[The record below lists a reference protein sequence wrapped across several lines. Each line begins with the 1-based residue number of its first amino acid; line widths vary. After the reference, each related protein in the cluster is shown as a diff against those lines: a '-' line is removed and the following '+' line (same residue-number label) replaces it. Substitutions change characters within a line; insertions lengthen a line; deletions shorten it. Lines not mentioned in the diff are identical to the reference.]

1 MSDHSLY
8 MQRALALAEQGLY
21 TSSPNPRVGCVL
33 VQQGEIIGE
42 GFHRR
47 TGEAHAEVNALQD
60 AQQRGL
66 AVTGATAYVT
76 LEPCSHTG
84 KTPPCCDALIKA
96 GVAKVVVA
104 MQDPNPLVAG
114 AGIQRLRDAGIAV
127 ELGVLAEQAE
137 QLNKGFNKRMRQ
149 GLPWLRAKLAMS
161 LDGRTAMASGESQWI
176 TGPAARSD
184 VQRLRAR
191 SSAIISGVD
200 TVLMDQ
206 ASLTVRAEQLGLDD
220 EPLVAAIVAK
230 QPLRVVLDS
239 TLRLSPEAKLFTQ
252 PGPILII
259 TAVAKPQQQQA
270 LQAAGAEVLQLSN
283 KQGQVDLAAVMA
295 ELGQRGCNEVLLEAG
310 ATLAGAFLQQGL
322 LDEITVYMAPTL
334 LGSEARPLFNLPLSS
349 MSQQQRLH
357 IQQITPI
364 GEDWR
369 IDALAIAPVESKG

>member
-21 TSSPNPRVGCVL
+21 TASPNPRVGCVL

-127 ELGVLAEQAE
+127 ELGVAEQAE

-239 TLRLSPEAKLFTQ
+239 TLRLTAEAKLFSQ

-283 KQGQVDLAAVMA
+283 KQGQVDLAAVMV

-322 LDEITVYMAPTL
+322 LDELTVYMAPTL

-349 MSQQQRLH
+349 MAQQQRLQ
-357 IQQITPI
+357 IQQISPI

-369 IDALAIAPVESKG
+369 IDARLVADTEAKG